1 MRTTA
6 EYSNWGFCNHPCWSS
21 DISKWGVKL
30 IYVDGNPLMSVLQ
43 HIFVVALVF
52 LTEKFWLQA
61 ECIVQ
66 ENLVFALWHLT
77 VTFVTGAYLVEKVN
91 EGKIYTGGNVGS
103 LHCGSGPLK
112 SLYDSSSKAT
122 TWAEIFH
129 HLLKKYDLIWPPTS
143 VVWASPL
150 SLEIVVRILMALES
164 CSTKDTFFVHSS
176 LENQAFYDTT
186 LHSWIDMTK

>member
-1 MRTTA
+1 MRCETDLCWRKPPNVSITTHICRSA
-6 EYSNWGFCNHPCWSS
+6 EFSS
-21 DISKWGVKL
+21 ERYFDCKHNVLHKKIL
-30 IYVDGNPLMSVLQ
+30 I
-43 HIFVVALVF
+43 
-52 LTEKFWLQA
+52 
-61 ECIVQ
+61 
-66 ENLVFALWHLT
+66 FALWYLT

-122 TWAEIFH
+122 TWAKISH
-129 HLLKKYDLIWPPTS
+129 NLLKKYDLIWSPTS

-150 SLEIVVRILMALES
+150 SLEIVVRILMASES

-186 LHSWIDMTK
+186 LNSWIDMTK